1 MRARMALNEGSF
13 PIKGLQRSG
22 NGQILTKWEKC
33 EGVMVASKTIKT
45 IKTTKTYQNTQGSSI
60 EYVAA

>member
-45 IKTTKTYQNTQGSSI
+45 IKTYQKTQGSSI